1 MPISPEVAEQFEAWL
16 GGRSGL
22 FQNTKPSAYPFGD
35 PQKKK
40 VLERY
45 DKPNLPYLYMYKH

>member
-45 DKPNLPYLYMYKH
+45 DKPNLPYLYM

>member
-16 GGRSGL
+16 GGWSGL

-35 PQKKK
+35 SSEEESVRK
-40 VLERY
+40 
-45 DKPNLPYLYMYKH
+45 M